1 MFAEK
6 EVITIKFGKIEL
18 KQELT
23 ACQEKVA
30 MLANAGTDILLQTV
44 HFTIVYSKEKW
55 KLQDIKKCRKIK
67 VSLNSEKKLTDE
79 GKDFLKVNRISY
91 QHFANKTFRS
101 KNE

>member
-23 ACQEKVA
+23 AFQEKVA

-44 HFTIVYSKEKW
+44 HFTIEYSKEK
-55 KLQDIKKCRKIK
+55 
-67 VSLNSEKKLTDE
+67 
-79 GKDFLKVNRISY
+79 
-91 QHFANKTFRS
+91 
-101 KNE
+101 